1 MSSKYLNPEDLKC
14 IEDLK
19 SKAEI
24 LLKDQKAFDEE
35 FEKVFKTFDKNKD
48 NTIGESEYSQFF
60 NLLLN
65 ADGKINITRIMTYF
79 ERADKDKNGS
89 IDKQEFK
96 KEVKK
101 RLDQF
106 VENKKF
112 QAKKK

>member
-19 SKAEI
+19 NKAET
-24 LLKDQKAFDEE
+24 LLKDEKAFDVEY
-35 FEKVFKTFDKNKD
+35 EKIFKTFDKNGDK
-48 NTIGESEYSQFF
+48 TIGESEYSQFF

-65 ADGKINITRIMTYF
+65 ADGKININRIMTYF
-79 ERADKDKNGS
+79 ERADKDNNGS

-101 RLDQF
+101 RLNQF
-106 VENKKF
+106 VENQKY
-112 QAKKK
+112 KKK